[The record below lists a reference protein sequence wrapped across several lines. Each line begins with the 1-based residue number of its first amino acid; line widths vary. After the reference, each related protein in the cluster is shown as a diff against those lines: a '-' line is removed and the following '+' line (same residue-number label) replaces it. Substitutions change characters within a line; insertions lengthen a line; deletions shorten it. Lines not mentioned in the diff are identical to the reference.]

1 VKRKKV
7 VLLGAASLLTPLLA
21 ACGSSGSSGSS
32 SATTTPAAASGTT
45 AAGSTPTTG
54 AATTTAGKTLVI
66 DNAFV
71 LKTADP
77 GHTFEPTGELVEN
90 GLYDTLLTFNGADL
104 TKPVPDLARSYTVS
118 PDGRTYTF
126 TLDPKAKF
134 SDGTPVTSADVVFS
148 LVRSVTLAGNPS
160 FLLTGEK
167 ITAPTPETVV
177 MTSAAPNPALPFILP
192 NPALGILNSKVVMT
206 HGGTDAAD
214 ASTKDTA
221 QSYLDAHSAGS
232 GPYVLSSFSLTSQVV
247 LKANP
252 DYWGTKPAWSTVVI
266 RNVPASVQAP
276 DVLRGTDE
284 ISVDLAPS
292 QATGLRNVNVV
303 QGTSPNVTFVFTNDN
318 PAVSKITAN
327 HDFQEAVRYGINYAS
342 LVQLAGSGSVQ
353 APGVVPSLF
362 VGALPQSADT
372 PYDLAKAKAFLASSG
387 LGHPSVKLAYPSG
400 LQVNGINFADL
411 ASRVQV
417 DLKQVG
423 INVTLAPASVEVAL
437 ATYRAGT
444 EQMGLWYWGPDF
456 PDPSDYLTFGP
467 GQEVGLRAGWTTK
480 DAPAIAALAQ
490 EATSTLGTPARDA
503 VFAKFQTELNQ
514 SGPFMPL
521 LQTAQVTV
529 ATKDLTDVQ
538 ANGLWLIDLRQIG

>member
-1 VKRKKV
+1 VKSKKV
-7 VLLGAASLLTPLLA
+7 AAIGAASAMALLAA

-32 SATTTPAAASGTT
+32 ASPGTT
-45 AAGSTPTTG
+45 AGNG
-54 AATTTAGKTLVI
+54 NGQAATGRTLVI

-90 GLYDTLLTFNGADL
+90 GLYDTLLTFDGADL

-126 TLDPKAKF
+126 TLDPKARF

-160 FLLTGEK
+160 FLLAGEK

-177 MTSAAPNPALPFILP
+177 MTSATPNPALPYILP
-192 NPALGILNSKVVMT
+192 NPALGILESKVVRA

-221 QSYLDAHSAGS
+221 QAWLDGHSAGS

-247 LKANP
+247 LQANP
-252 DYWGTKPAWSTVVI
+252 DYWGAKPAWSEVVI

-276 DVLRGTDE
+276 DVLRGTNE

-292 QATGLRNVNVV
+292 QARGLRGVNVV

-318 PAVSKITAN
+318 PAVSKVTSN
-327 HDFQEAVRYGINYAS
+327 PDFQEAVRYGIDYPS
-342 LVQLAGSGSVQ
+342 LVQLAGAGAVQ
-353 APGVVPSLF
+353 TPGVVPSVF
-362 VGALPQSADT
+362 VGALPKSADVR
-372 PYDLAKAKAFLASSG
+372 YDLAKAKAYLASSG

-417 DLKQVG
+417 DLQKVG

-437 ATYRAGT
+437 GTYRAGT

-456 PDPSDYLTFGP
+456 PDPSDYLNFGP
-467 GQEVGLRAGWTTK
+467 GQLVGLRAGWTTK
-480 DAPAIAALAQ
+480 DAPAIAALAKQ
-490 EATSTLGTPARDA
+490 AAVTLGTSAREA
-503 VFAKFQTELNQ
+503 IFAKFQTALNQ
-514 SGPFMPL
+514 SGPFEPL

-529 ATKDLTDVQ
+529 ATKGLTDVQ
-538 ANGLWLIDLRQIG
+538 ANGLWLLDLRQIG